1 MRLRIFIAVLALGVT
16 GACSTPSFTM
26 PPGPPE
32 YRLGYADG
40 CDAGY
45 AYAGSPLA
53 SAGEN
58 AGPPPKD
65 DPQRVGWLA
74 GYERCKRSYQRM
86 QGVFS
91 AFFGPP

>member
-1 MRLRIFIAVLALGVT
+1 MRLRLTVAVLAF
-16 GACSTPSFTM
+16 GALSACTTPSFTM
-26 PPGPPE
+26 PPGTPS
-32 YRLGYADG
+32 YRAGFAEG

-45 AYAGSPLA
+45 AHAGSPFVFGQEMA
-53 SAGEN
+53 EAPAMG
-58 AGPPPKD
+58 
-65 DPQRVGWLA
+65 DPQRIGWLA